1 MQNKGVKELGLAVK
15 KEYGKLPKLSLK
27 EKISYGYGDVASNFV
42 WGMVNSY
49 LLFFYTDVFG
59 ITAAAAG
66 TLFLVTRIFDAVNDP
81 LMGILVDKTKS
92 KHGKTRPYLLYVA
105 VPFGILSII
114 TFITPDLTMTGKI
127 IYAYIT
133 YGLLGIVYTM
143 INIPYGALMPLMTRD
158 SKEKGELNSYR
169 AIGRSVG
176 AIIVAS
182 LTLPLVNLLGGGN
195 QQVGFPIVMGIYSVI
210 GIIFFWLTFKYCQE
224 RVQATKEE
232 KNTEIKKS
240 LVQMFKNKYW
250 LLVSANSFLWFVR
263 MGIMNGVLIYYVT
276 YVLEQPGMA
285 PFYLTLLN
293 IANLAGGFFALSIL
307 RKYSSRNSSML
318 MFGIATVL
326 LASLF
331 FVEGQSMILFSII
344 FFIANI
350 LIGYGDPATLTML
363 GDTIDYQ
370 EWKFG
375 TRPEGLLVSS
385 YSFSTKF
392 GVAIGSSLLGYA
404 LSWAGYDPDAV
415 TESAKTM
422 IRTLMIGLP
431 IVLTVLQVIILYFYK
446 LDKHHAEIV
455 KDLNY

>member
-1 MQNKGVKELGLAVK
+1 MNELGLAVR
-15 KEYGKLPKLSLK
+15 EENAKLPKLTLK

-66 TLFLVTRIFDAVNDP
+66 TLFLITRIFDAVNDP
-81 LMGILVDKTKS
+81 LMGIIVDKTKS
-92 KHGKTRPYLLYVA
+92 KHGKTRPYLLYIA
-105 VPFGILSII
+105 VPFGILSVI
-114 TFITPDLTMTGKI
+114 TFITPDLSMTGKV

-143 INIPYGALMPLMTRD
+143 INIPYGALMPLMSRN

-182 LTLPLVNLLGGGN
+182 LTLPLVNYLGGGN
-195 QQVGFPIVMGIYSVI
+195 QQLGFPIVMGIYSVI
-210 GIIFFWLTFKYCQE
+210 GIIFFWLTFKNCHE
-224 RVQATKEE
+224 RVVTPKEQ

-240 LVQMFKNKYW
+240 LTQMFKNKYW

-263 MGIMNGVLIYYVT
+263 MGIMNGVLIYYVK

-293 IANLAGGFFALSIL
+293 IANLVGGFFALSIL

-318 MFGIATVL
+318 MFTIAVVL

-331 FVEGQSMILFSII
+331 LVEGQSMILFSII
-344 FFIANI
+344 FFVANV

-404 LSWAGYDPDAV
+404 LSWAGYDPSAV
-415 TESAKTM
+415 TEGAKTM
-422 IRTLMIGLP
+422 IRTLMLSLP

-446 LDKHHAEIV
+446 LDKHHADIV

>member
-1 MQNKGVKELGLAVK
+1 MGQALR
-15 KEYGKLPKLSLK
+15 KEYVKLPDLSLR

-81 LMGILVDKTKS
+81 IMGIIVDKTKS

-105 VPFGILSII
+105 IPFGILSII
-114 TFITPDLTMTGKI
+114 TFITPDLSVTGKVV
-127 IYAYIT
+127 YAYIT

-143 INIPYGALMPLMTRD
+143 INIPYGALMPLMSRN

-182 LTLPLVNLLGGGN
+182 LTLPLVNFLGGGN
-195 QQVGFPIVMGIYSVI
+195 QQLGFPVVMGIYSVI
-210 GIIFFWLTFKYCQE
+210 GVVFFWLTFKNCHE
-224 RVQATKEE
+224 RVQTAKPDQ
-232 KNTEIKKS
+232 KNPEIKKS

-263 MGIMNGVLIYYVT
+263 MGIMNGVLIYYVN
-276 YVLEQPGMA
+276 YVLKEPNMA

-293 IANLAGGFFALSIL
+293 IANLVGGFFALSIL
-307 RKYSSRNSSML
+307 RKFSSRNSSML
-318 MFGIATVL
+318 MYGLAAVL

-331 FVEGQSMILFSII
+331 LVEGQSMILFSII
-344 FFIANI
+344 FFAANV

-363 GDTIDYQ
+363 GDSIDYQ

-392 GVAIGSSLLGYA
+392 GVAIGSSFLAYA
-404 LSWAGYDPDAV
+404 LSWAGYDPNAI
-415 TESAKTM
+415 TEGAKTM
-422 IRTLMIGLP
+422 IRTLMLSLP
-431 IVLTVLQVIILYFYK
+431 ILITVLQVIILYCYK
-446 LDKHHAEIV
+446 LDKHHADIV
-455 KDLNY
+455 KDLNL

>member
-1 MQNKGVKELGLAVK
+1 MGQALRKENV
-15 KEYGKLPKLSLK
+15 ESPKLSLK
-27 EKISYGYGDVASNFV
+27 EKISYGYGDAASNFV

-66 TLFLVTRIFDAVNDP
+66 TLFLITRIFDAVNDP
-81 LMGILVDKTKS
+81 LMGIIVDRTKS
-92 KHGKTRPYLLYVA
+92 KHGKTRPYLLYLA
-105 VPFGILSII
+105 VPFGILSVI
-114 TFITPDLTMTGKI
+114 TFITPDLSVTGKV
-127 IYAYIT
+127 IYAYVT
-133 YGLLGIVYTM
+133 YGLLGIIYTM
-143 INIPYGALMPLMTRD
+143 INIPYGALMPLMSRN

-182 LTLPLVNLLGGGN
+182 LTLPLVNYLGGGN
-195 QQVGFPIVMGIYSVI
+195 QQLGFPIVMGIYSVI
-210 GIIFFWLTFKYCQE
+210 GIIFFWLTFRNCHE
-224 RVQATKEE
+224 RVQTTKAEQ
-232 KNTEIKKS
+232 KNPEIKKS
-240 LVQMFKNKYW
+240 LAQMFKNKYW
-250 LLVSANSFLWFVR
+250 LLISANSFLWFVR
-263 MGIMNGVLIYYVT
+263 MGVMNGVLIYYVN
-276 YVLEQPGMA
+276 YVLGQPSMA

-293 IANLAGGFFALSIL
+293 IANLVGGFFALSIL

-318 MFGIATVL
+318 MFAIATVL

-331 FVEGQSMILFSII
+331 LVEGQSMIWFSII
-344 FFIANI
+344 FFVANV

-392 GVAIGSSLLGYA
+392 GVAIGSSLIGFA
-404 LSWAGYDPDAV
+404 LSWAGYDPSAV

-422 IRTLMIGLP
+422 IRTLMLSLP
-431 IVLTVLQVIILYFYK
+431 IVFTVLQVIVLYFYK
-446 LDKHHAEIV
+446 LDKYHEDIV
-455 KDLNY
+455 KDLNQ

>member
-1 MQNKGVKELGLAVK
+1 MGLAVR
-15 KEYGKLPKLSLK
+15 KENVKFPKLSLK

-66 TLFLVTRIFDAVNDP
+66 TLFLITRIFDAVNDP
-81 LMGILVDKTKS
+81 LVGILVDKTKS
-92 KHGKTRPYLLYVA
+92 KHGKTRPYLLYIA
-105 VPFGILSII
+105 VPFGILSVI
-114 TFITPDLTMTGKI
+114 TFITPDLSMTGKV

-133 YGLLGIVYTM
+133 YGLLGLVYTL

-169 AIGRSVG
+169 AIGRSIG

-182 LTLPLVNLLGGGN
+182 LTLPLVNYLGGGN
-195 QQVGFPIVMGIYSVI
+195 QQLGFPIVMGIYSII
-210 GIIFFWLTFKYCQE
+210 GIIFFWLTFKNCRE
-224 RVQATKEE
+224 RVQSPKEQ

-240 LVQMFKNKYW
+240 LVQMLKNKYW

-263 MGIMNGVLIYYVT
+263 MGIMNGVLIYYVK

-318 MFGIATVL
+318 MFAIAAVL

-344 FFIANI
+344 LFVANV

-404 LSWAGYDPDAV
+404 LSWAGYDPAYV
-415 TESAKTM
+415 TEEAKTM
-422 IRTLMIGLP
+422 IRILMLSLP
-431 IVLTVLQVIILYFYK
+431 ILLTVLQVVVLYFYK
-446 LDKHHAEIV
+446 LDKHHADIV
-455 KDLNY
+455 KELNY

>member
-1 MQNKGVKELGLAVK
+1 
-15 KEYGKLPKLSLK
+15 
-27 EKISYGYGDVASNFV
+27 
-42 WGMVNSY
+42 MVMVT
-49 LLFFYTDVFG
+49 LLLILFGGWLIVTCYFFYTDVFG

-81 LMGILVDKTKS
+81 IMGIIVDKTKS

-105 VPFGILSII
+105 IPFGILSII
-114 TFITPDLTMTGKI
+114 TFITPDLSVTGKVV
-127 IYAYIT
+127 YAYIT

-143 INIPYGALMPLMTRD
+143 INIPYGALMPLMSRN

-182 LTLPLVNLLGGGN
+182 LTLPLVNFLGGGN
-195 QQVGFPIVMGIYSVI
+195 QQLGFPVVMGIYSVI
-210 GIIFFWLTFKYCQE
+210 GVVFFWLTFKNCHE
-224 RVQATKEE
+224 RVQTAKPDQ
-232 KNTEIKKS
+232 KNPEIKKS

-263 MGIMNGVLIYYVT
+263 MGIMNGVLIYYVN
-276 YVLEQPGMA
+276 YVLKEPNMA

-293 IANLAGGFFALSIL
+293 IANLVGGFFALSIL
-307 RKYSSRNSSML
+307 RKFSSRNSSML
-318 MFGIATVL
+318 MYGLAAVL

-331 FVEGQSMILFSII
+331 LVEGQSMILFSII
-344 FFIANI
+344 FFAANV

-363 GDTIDYQ
+363 GDSIDYQ

-392 GVAIGSSLLGYA
+392 GVAIGSSFLAYA
-404 LSWAGYDPDAV
+404 LSWAGYDPNAI
-415 TESAKTM
+415 TEGAKTM
-422 IRTLMIGLP
+422 IRTLMLSLP
-431 IVLTVLQVIILYFYK
+431 ILITVLQVIILYCYK
-446 LDKHHAEIV
+446 LDKHHADIV
-455 KDLNY
+455 KDLNL

>member
-1 MQNKGVKELGLAVK
+1 MGLAVR
-15 KEYGKLPKLSLK
+15 EENAKLPKLTLK

-66 TLFLVTRIFDAVNDP
+66 TLFLITRIFDAVNDP
-81 LMGILVDKTKS
+81 LMGIIVDKTKS
-92 KHGKTRPYLLYVA
+92 KHGKTRPYLLYIA
-105 VPFGILSII
+105 VPFGILSVI
-114 TFITPDLTMTGKI
+114 TFITPDLSMTGKV

-143 INIPYGALMPLMTRD
+143 INIPYGALMPLMSRN

-182 LTLPLVNLLGGGN
+182 LTLPLVNYLGGGN
-195 QQVGFPIVMGIYSVI
+195 QQLGFPIVMGIYSVI
-210 GIIFFWLTFKYCQE
+210 GIIFFWLTFKNCHE
-224 RVQATKEE
+224 RVVTPKEQ
-232 KNTEIKKS
+232 KDTEIKKS
-240 LVQMFKNKYW
+240 LAQMFKNKYW

-263 MGIMNGVLIYYVT
+263 MGIMNGVLIYYVK

-293 IANLAGGFFALSIL
+293 IANLVGGFFALSIL

-318 MFGIATVL
+318 MFTIAVVL

-331 FVEGQSMILFSII
+331 LVEGQSMILFSII
-344 FFIANI
+344 FFVANV

-404 LSWAGYDPDAV
+404 LSWAGYDPSAV
-415 TESAKTM
+415 TEGAKTM
-422 IRTLMIGLP
+422 IRTLMLSLP

-446 LDKHHAEIV
+446 LDKHHADIV

>member
-1 MQNKGVKELGLAVK
+1 MGLAVR
-15 KEYGKLPKLSLK
+15 EENAKLPKLTLK

-66 TLFLVTRIFDAVNDP
+66 TLFLITRIFDAVNDP
-81 LMGILVDKTKS
+81 LMGIIVDKTKS
-92 KHGKTRPYLLYVA
+92 KHGKTRPYLLYIA
-105 VPFGILSII
+105 VPFGILSVI
-114 TFITPDLTMTGKI
+114 TFITPDLSMTGKV

-143 INIPYGALMPLMTRD
+143 INIPYGALMPLMSRN

-182 LTLPLVNLLGGGN
+182 LTLPLVNYLGGGN
-195 QQVGFPIVMGIYSVI
+195 QQLGFPIVMGIYSVI
-210 GIIFFWLTFKYCQE
+210 GIIFFWLTFKNCHE
-224 RVQATKEE
+224 RVVTPKEQ

-240 LVQMFKNKYW
+240 LTQMFKNKYW

-263 MGIMNGVLIYYVT
+263 MGIMNGVLIYYVK

-293 IANLAGGFFALSIL
+293 IANLVGGFFALSIL

-318 MFGIATVL
+318 MFTIAVVL

-331 FVEGQSMILFSII
+331 LVEGQSMILFSII
-344 FFIANI
+344 FFVANV

-404 LSWAGYDPDAV
+404 LSWAGYDPSAV
-415 TESAKTM
+415 TEGAKTM
-422 IRTLMIGLP
+422 IRTLMLSLP

-446 LDKHHAEIV
+446 LDKHHADIV